1 MGNNGL
7 PMSAMGLESWEQR
20 RQRML
25 DETSRFI
32 EWGLRHPELVTWIPA
47 KPVTEGGFPPR
58 VAEWFWGAVLSE
70 RTDGLGRRWRGRL
83 LRVSDM
89 LARLR

>member
-1 MGNNGL
+1 
-7 PMSAMGLESWEQR
+7 
-20 RQRML
+20 
-25 DETSRFI
+25 
-32 EWGLRHPELVTWIPA
+32 PELVTWIPA